1 MKTAGEGNYNAVKRY
16 LMCGED
22 VDSVDH
28 SGCTPLYAAAVG
40 NHHEVVELL
49 IKAGANVNIRD
60 KNVGNHITIVVN
72 IKYTCW

>member
-1 MKTAGEGNYNAVKRY
+1 
-16 LMCGED
+16 MCGED

-60 KNVGNHITIVVN
+60 KNVRRI
-72 IKYTCW
+72 IKTLFREFLTSVCSVTEFV